1 MAVVG
6 VWSFACGV
14 SVADGEP
21 GGFTTAVHV
30 GEAVDVDVG
39 VTVKVEASSVKLT
52 AAVCEP
58 SEFDAL
64 KTVPP
69 TDRPE
74 VGKATVESKCPKPSV
89 TTGGSELNDKKPIA
103 NDIPMFG
110 P

>member
-6 VWSFACGV
+6 PWSFACGV
-14 SVADGEP
+14 PVADGELSR
-21 GGFTTAVHV
+21 TAEGVNV
-30 GEAVDVDVG
+30 GETVGVDVG
-39 VTVKVEASSVKLT
+39 VTVRVGASSVKLT
-52 AAVCEP
+52 AAVWEP

-74 VGKATVESKCPKPSV
+74 AGKATAASKCPRPSV

-103 NDIPMFG
+103 NVIPMFG